1 MAAFISFEGGE
12 GSGKSTQAS
21 VLTDRLTALGIGVEF
36 VHEPGTTELG
46 WQVRDI
52 LKRGLLADGD
62 MSAHAELLLFS
73 AARAELVLKVLQP
86 LLSPEQSDMP
96 HAELSDAQPDAAIA
110 RPPIPHTVI
119 IADRYVDSTTAYQ
132 GYGRGIPLAQVE
144 AVNALATQ
152 GIMPDLTFLLDL
164 PPVGG
169 LTRIGNLQ
177 LGFRLDDSMLHESA
191 ARAQEGARFE
201 EEPLEFHERVR
212 QGYRELAAREPGRF
226 CVIDAAQPQERVSEI
241 IWAELCRRFL

>member
-1 MAAFISFEGGE
+1 MAVFISFEGGE

-52 LKRGLLADGD
+52 LKRGLPGDGD
-62 MSAHAELLLFS
+62 MSDHAELLLFS

-86 LLSPEQSDMP
+86 LLSSEQPDMP
-96 HAELSDAQPDAAIA
+96 RGEQPDAQPDT
-110 RPPIPHTVI
+110 PIPDMII

-164 PPVGG
+164 PPVSG

-177 LGFRLDDSMLHESA
+177 LGFRLDDSVLHESA

-212 QGYRELAAREPGRF
+212 QGYRELAAREPDRF
-226 CVIDAAQPQERVSEI
+226 CIIDATQPQERVSEI
-241 IWAELCRRFL
+241 IWAELCRRFF

>member
-1 MAAFISFEGGE
+1 MAVFISFEGGE

-52 LKRGLLADGD
+52 LKRGLHSDGD
-62 MSAHAELLLFS
+62 MSAHTELLLFS
-73 AARAELVLKVLQP
+73 AVRAELARKVLRP
-86 LLSPEQSDMP
+86 LLSSGQ
-96 HAELSDAQPDAAIA
+96 SDAQLATATPDTI
-110 RPPIPHTVI
+110 V

-144 AVNALATQ
+144 AVNAIATQ
-152 GIMPDLTFLLDL
+152 GILPDLTFLLDL
-164 PPVGG
+164 PPVSG
-169 LTRIGNLQ
+169 LTRIGDLQ
-177 LGFRLDDSMLHESA
+177 LGFRLDDSVLHESA
-191 ARAQEGARFE
+191 ERAQEGARFE

-212 QGYRELAAREPGRF
+212 QGYRELAAREPDRF

-241 IWAELCRRFL
+241 IWAELCRRFF